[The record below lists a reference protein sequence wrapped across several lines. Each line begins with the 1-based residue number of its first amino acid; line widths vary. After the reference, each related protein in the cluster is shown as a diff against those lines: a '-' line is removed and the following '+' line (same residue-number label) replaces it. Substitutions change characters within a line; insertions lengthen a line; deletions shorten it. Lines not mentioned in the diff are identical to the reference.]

1 MSDERAG
8 EIITFF
14 SYKGGTGRTMAL
26 ANVAWILASHGKR
39 VLTVDWDLDSPGLH
53 RFFHPFLD
61 DDLFASTPGVME
73 MLSDFGRAAADPHLD
88 RTDPAWH
95 ERFAR
100 VLPHAVSLDWSFPGA
115 GALDI
120 ISAGRQGRTYA
131 AAVAGFNW
139 DTFYTRLGGGALFTA
154 MREDMRRNYD
164 YTLIDSR
171 TGLSDI
177 AGICTVRFPD
187 TVVNCFTLSG
197 QSIDGAAAVARTI
210 GELDESRDIQ
220 ILPVPMRVEDGEQAK
235 LEAGRALARSKFTG
249 FPRGLGPEATVR
261 YWGEVEVPYKP
272 FYAYEETLATFGDE
286 PHLRSSL
293 LAAFERLTG
302 VITDGRICELPP
314 MPEERRKRFAALY
327 ERRKPFN
334 PPDVFLSYAPEDR
347 SWADWVAHVLQR
359 AGIQVVA
366 QGPASR
372 RGPTS
377 SPRCVERWGRPGAP
391 WCCSPARTCAP
402 RSRGWSGRRWRRR
415 SPTARLSR

>member
-1 MSDERAG
+1 
-8 EIITFF
+8 
-14 SYKGGTGRTMAL
+14 
-26 ANVAWILASHGKR
+26 
-39 VLTVDWDLDSPGLH
+39 
-53 RFFHPFLD
+53 
-61 DDLFASTPGVME
+61 
-73 MLSDFGRAAADPHLD
+73 
-88 RTDPAWH
+88 
-95 ERFAR
+95 
-100 VLPHAVSLDWSFPGA
+100 
-115 GALDI
+115 
-120 ISAGRQGRTYA
+120 
-131 AAVAGFNW
+131 
-139 DTFYTRLGGGALFTA
+139 

-334 PPDVFLSYAPEDR
+334 HRMCSSVTPRRTVPGPTGWPTSCNGPGFRWWPRGRL
-347 SWADWVAHVLQR
+347 R
-359 AGIQVVA
+359 AGGQRPVR
-366 QGPASR
+366 GASSGGGGRVHRGAALR
-372 RGPTS
+372 RVLALLA
-377 SPRCVERWGRPGAP
+377 VEDGLGDAGGGGVRPHG
-391 WCCSPARTCAP
+391 
-402 RSRGWSGRRWRRR
+402 
-415 SPTARLSR
+415 